1 MLQTIMLYD
10 LLKKNNYRPSALVK
24 TVTGHFEMMLSV
36 NGIDTNF
43 ILDTG
48 AAKTVVDLSFA
59 RSQNLAV
66 QESTLRVC
74 GLGVSGMVLYTIK
87 SATLMV
93 GEFTL
98 VLPQL
103 HAIDLRHVKQSLLE
117 KGADRPANGIIGAD
131 VLNHHKAII
140 DYAHQLL
147 YLQKQPVLACLD

>member
-1 MLQTIMLYD
+1 MLYD
-10 LLKKNNYRPSALVK
+10 LLKKNNYRPSALLK
-24 TVTGHFEMMLSV
+24 TVTGHFEMIVSIDGV
-36 NGIDTNF
+36 DTNF
-43 ILDTG
+43 IVDTG

-59 RSQNLAV
+59 RSQNLV
-66 QESTLRVC
+66 LQESSIQVC
-74 GLGVSGMVLYTIK
+74 GLGVSRMVLYKIK

-117 KGADRPANGIIGAD
+117 KGVDRPANGIIGAD

-140 DYAHQLL
+140 DYANQLL
-147 YLQKQPVLACLD
+147 YLQKQPLLTCSD